1 MLSKKEVFCRKNR
14 IFAVCFYLF
23 YNRVYNIA
31 NNKKQRKI

>member
-1 MLSKKEVFCRKNR
+1 MSSKTDDFYRKNR